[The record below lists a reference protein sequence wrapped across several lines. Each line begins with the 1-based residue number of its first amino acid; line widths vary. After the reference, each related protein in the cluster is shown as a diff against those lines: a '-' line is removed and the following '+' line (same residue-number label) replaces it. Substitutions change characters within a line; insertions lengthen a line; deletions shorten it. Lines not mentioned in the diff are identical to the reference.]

1 MMLDRTIIAI
11 LISAVAFVT
20 VYAIT
25 PGLIKVLTKKNMV
38 VKDYN
43 KEVATMVARPGGPSI
58 LAGILASEFILYAFF
73 PSSQILV
80 IIITTSLAFLV
91 GLADDRKVLGGWF
104 KPLALAASALPI
116 ILLGAYAPPHLAFPL
131 FGSVKIPELYLA
143 LIVVIIPVMG
153 NTINS
158 IDVLNGVASGFMTI
172 ASFALTIC
180 LVIVH
185 NYDIALASL
194 PLGFVSLAFY
204 KYHKVPSKIFP
215 GDSGA
220 LTLGAM
226 YGTLSIVGHV
236 EIIAAIALLPAVIN
250 SFLFLS
256 SVKRIIEHR
265 QIKANPVIH
274 TEDFKLMAS
283 TDKSAPVTL
292 VRLILAHGPMT
303 EKQVGFVIFRLA
315 LFSAALAIITSFMM
329 EIKL

>member
-1 MMLDRTIIAI
+1 MMLDRTIVGI
-11 LISAVAFVT
+11 LISIVAFVT

-25 PGLIKVLTKKNMV
+25 PSLIKVLTKRNVV

-43 KEVATMVARPGGPSI
+43 KEVVTMVARPGGPSI
-58 LAGILASEFILYAFF
+58 LAGVLASEFTLYAFF
-73 PSSQILV
+73 PSTAILA
-80 IIITTSLAFLV
+80 IIVTTSLAFLV

-116 ILLGAYAPPHLAFPL
+116 ILLGVYTPHLAFPL

-143 LIVVIIPVMG
+143 LIVIIIPVMG

-180 LVIVH
+180 LIIVH

-226 YGTLSIVGHV
+226 YGVLSIVGHV

-265 QIKANPVIH
+265 QIKANPVVH
-274 TEDFKLMAS
+274 TDDFKLMAS

-303 EKQVGFVIFRLA
+303 EKQVGFLIFRLA

-329 EIKL
+329 EIKI